1 VVVQTATE
9 CLITLKSVSKSY
21 QQPNGQKISI
31 LEPINLELRSGEIVA
46 LLDPSGSGKSTLMR
60 MITGLIPPSIGQVF
74 YHNRPLV
81 GLNPGIAIVFQCG
94 ICCLM

>member
-21 QQPNGQKISI
+21 QQPNSQKISI
-31 LEPINLELRSGEIVA
+31 LEQINLELRSGEIVA
-46 LLDPSGSGKSTLMR
+46 LLDPSCSGKSTLMR
-60 MITGLIPPSIGQVF
+60 MISGLIPPSDGQVF

-94 ICCLM
+94 ICCLT